1 MIDYKSYT
9 YARFGNSE
17 WLILYRTRN
26 DFIKIYSEE
35 AERDDSIS
43 MDDFN
48 KVVDY
53 FINTGY
59 DFLTKE
65 ELFNAIDNNTKLA

>member
-9 YARFGNSE
+9 YARLGNSE

-35 AERDDSIS
+35 TERDDSIS

-48 KVVDY
+48 IIVDY

-59 DFLTKE
+59 DFLTE
-65 ELFNAIDNNTKLA
+65 EGLFNAIDNNTKLA

>member
-1 MIDYKSYT
+1 MSL
-9 YARFGNSE
+9 RLFGILLGAGRCFRGE
-17 WLILYRTRN
+17 WVRN

-53 FINTGY
+53 FINAGY